1 MKLLYIDSTTTFTL
15 DQAKTFIHNIQ
26 NFNIIGNGTYCS
38 TTRISEKL
46 VIKHYR
52 YSQNFDE
59 DINDYSEEITSEI
72 FFIKNYNY
80 LSYIAK
86 TEFILLYQKD
96 IYIFQE
102 YIKIYSPKN
111 KSLEDLS
118 NSSSYFLKLL
128 AINMDL
134 LLNYNYLNVDI
145 KNTNV
150 GYDNNNN
157 LKIFDF
163 NLFIKVTD
171 LSQKINLYSKYSFY
185 YLHPIQPF
193 KPENII
199 LYSIAILILES
210 LSSYSECNQY
220 IYKPPKL
227 KFSKFVLLQLKKNVL
242 SQNIPNSQNTG
253 FFKILHMCF
262 NAKYT
267 SEQLYENL
275 CIFANI
281 SNNH

>member
-1 MKLLYIDSTTTFTL
+1 MKLLYIDSTTTLTL
-15 DQAKTFIHNIQ
+15 DQAKSFIHNIY

-52 YSQNFDE
+52 YSDNFDSV
-59 DINDYSEEITSEI
+59 INDYSEEITSEI

-80 LSYIAK
+80 LSYVAK
-86 TEFILLYQKD
+86 TDFIILYQKD

-102 YIKIYSPKN
+102 YLKLYSPKHT
-111 KSLEDLS
+111 SLQDLS
-118 NSSSYFLKLL
+118 TSSSYFLKLL

-134 LLNYNYLNVDI
+134 LVNHNYLNIDI
-145 KNTNV
+145 KHTNV
-150 GYDNNNN
+150 GYDSNDN

-171 LSQKINLYSKYSFY
+171 FSQKINLYSKYSFY

-193 KPENII
+193 KPEDII

-210 LSSYSECNQY
+210 LSSYSECNKY
-220 IYKPPKL
+220 IYKLPKL
-227 KFSKFVLLQLKKNVL
+227 KLSKFVLLQMKKNVL
-242 SQNIPNSQNTG
+242 SEEL
-253 FFKILHMCF
+253 FKILHMCF

-267 SEQLYENL
+267 AEQLYENL
-275 CIFANI
+275 GIFANI
-281 SNNH
+281 SHNH